1 MKFIGLFGACYFLIL
16 ISASLFFHLFEN
28 IYGII
33 AVAAFLMASV
43 LRMFLSLDER
53 IEQLEHELGLAKKKE
68 ATLSET
74 LKEEPNDPTEI

>member
-16 ISASLFFHLFEN
+16 ISASLFFRLFEN

-33 AVAAFLMASV
+33 AVAAFLMALV

-53 IEQLEHELGLAKKKE
+53 IEQLEHELGLAKKKVS
-68 ATLSET
+68 TLSEK
-74 LKEEPNDPTEI
+74 LKEEPNDSAAP